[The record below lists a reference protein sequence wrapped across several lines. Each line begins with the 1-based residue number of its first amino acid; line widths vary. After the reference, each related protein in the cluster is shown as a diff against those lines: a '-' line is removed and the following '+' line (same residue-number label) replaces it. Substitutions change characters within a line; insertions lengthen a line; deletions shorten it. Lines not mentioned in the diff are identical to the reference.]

1 MGKEFSSI
9 YELRDIYSKKE
20 ELSQRELLLSRPTLT
35 DYSML
40 PYIYECFAGTC
51 QPGKPVSP
59 ADRMKFLFI
68 ALFLYAP
75 SSLAGRKMPDG
86 LRAALSSLFPSLS
99 PCVLSNNKKQAV
111 FFSLFRKVIIV
122 VPLTII
128 LPYFFGIN
136 GVMLAEP
143 ISNVIGGCASYFTMR
158 HIVMPELKA
167 MENGR

>member
-9 YELRDIYSKKE
+9 YELRDIYNKKE

-40 PYIYECFAGTC
+40 PYIYECFAGMR
-51 QPGKPVSP
+51 QPGKPLSP
-59 ADRMKFLFI
+59 TDRMKFLFI

-99 PCVLSNNKKQAV
+99 PCVLSNNKKQTV
-111 FFSLFRKVIIV
+111 FFYEIYKRYGEELDAAYREIVQSLEGMNNAGGNPHGTGGAAVQ
-122 VPLTII
+122 
-128 LPYFFGIN
+128 LPF
-136 GVMLAEP
+136 VWE
-143 ISNVIGGCASYFTMR
+143 
-158 HIVMPELKA
+158 
-167 MENGR
+167 

>member
-9 YELRDIYSKKE
+9 YELRDIYNKKE

-99 PCVLSNNKKQAV
+99 PCVLSNNKKQTV
-111 FFSLFRKVIIV
+111 FFYEIYKRYGEELDAAYREIVQSLEGMEDAGGNLRHAEDDAVQ
-122 VPLTII
+122 LT
-128 LPYFFGIN
+128 F
-136 GVMLAEP
+136 VWE
-143 ISNVIGGCASYFTMR
+143 
-158 HIVMPELKA
+158 
-167 MENGR
+167 

>member
-51 QPGKPVSP
+51 QPSKPVSP

-111 FFSLFRKVIIV
+111 FFYEIYKRYGEELDAAYRIIMQSLEGMEDAGGNPHRTGDAAVQ
-122 VPLTII
+122 
-128 LPYFFGIN
+128 LPF
-136 GVMLAEP
+136 VWE
-143 ISNVIGGCASYFTMR
+143 
-158 HIVMPELKA
+158 
-167 MENGR
+167 